1 MGYKLYYIFRKCKPK
16 WSLVRKKTCGE
27 VIIDCDEYG
36 TGACRAPY
44 VSRATT
50 NCAKT
55 CAFCDLNIVGFFLTN
70 NSLRRKKKGFW
81 NQHVVNREFVYPIS
95 NKLLPFH
102 VDTHFVL
109 ALLKRLN
116 LYKPVYCCSQW
127 PNFKITERQCF

>member
-1 MGYKLYYIFRKCKPK
+1 MISCQ
-16 WSLVRKKTCGE
+16 KKTCGE

-116 LYKPVYCCSQW
+116 LYKPHNGLTLKSQSVNVSSHFW
-127 PNFKITERQCF
+127 ELISWF